1 MRIRRITRAGLL
13 RRFKLLRISIG
24 TRIAGTRP
32 RRVDPGGI
40 AGEAAWLRRQ
50 RGRVTGAFPDAWR
63 VHPALP
69 FDDPSRVC
77 VLMHVHYPEL
87 LADLVDQL
95 SAIPVGF
102 DLLVTNTTA
111 SALTIDA
118 KRLPHLRNIAVLD
131 TPNHGR
137 DILPMISV
145 VNAGLLDPY
154 HLVLKVHTKHSLW
167 RADHAQLG
175 GDGSQWREG
184 FLQALLGD
192 QQNVSDILGGFAADP
207 DLGVVTADGNVLG
220 PEFWG
225 GDQSTSRDLLGR
237 IGLDLAVDEL
247 RFPAGSMYWIR
258 GIVLQGLRSL
268 SLTAEDFD
276 QEKGQVDGTTAHA
289 VERLIGILA
298 TEAGLRIAERSA
310 VVSDGCVER
319 FQPGTLLDRR
329 VRAVPFYLPQFHAT
343 AENDRWWGEGFTEWQ
358 NVTSAHRVY
367 PAHDQPKLPSAL
379 GFYDLRLDEVRAAQL
394 DLAEAFGVE
403 GFMYYY
409 YWFAGKR
416 LLSMPIES
424 LQASGLNKK
433 FCIMWANEN
442 WTRKWDGRSSD
453 LLIGQNYQEVPATE
467 FIEDV
472 MEFLRDERYLTVNGK
487 KVLSVYR
494 VNQIPDHK
502 QVFDHWRRRVR
513 EEGIGE
519 LLLINVDVLRE
530 FDGLTEDLK
539 DSGLD
544 GTHWFPPHNAKW
556 EWIDYAELGADAEFR
571 GNLLSYGAL
580 VADAERRVEKI
591 EAATYP
597 AVMVNFDNTA
607 RRQWAGDVWHGS
619 NPYTFRRWL
628 STTARNVANRDPEER
643 LVFVNAWNE
652 WAEGAVLE
660 PSVRHGFGY
669 LCAVRDVVYG

>member
-1 MRIRRITRAGLL
+1 MRRL
-13 RRFKLLRISIG
+13 KLLRISVG

-32 RRVDPGGI
+32 RRPDAGGI
-40 AGEAAWLRRQ
+40 ASEAAWLRRR

-69 FDDPSRVC
+69 FGTPSRLG

-87 LADLVDQL
+87 LDELVDQL
-95 SAIPVGF
+95 SVIPVGF
-102 DLLVTNTTA
+102 DLLITNTTGA
-111 SALTIDA
+111 ALKIDGE
-118 KRLPHLRNIAVLD
+118 RLPRLRNIAVLD
-131 TPNHGR
+131 AANHGR

-154 HLVLKVHTKHSLW
+154 HLVLKVHTKHSVW
-167 RADHAQLG
+167 RENHAELG
-175 GDGSQWREG
+175 GDGVQWREG

-192 QQNVSDILGGFAADP
+192 EHNVSDILGGFAADP

-225 GDQSTSRDLLGR
+225 GDESTARDLLHR
-237 IGLDLAVDEL
+237 IGLDLAADEL
-247 RFPAGSMYWIR
+247 RFPAGSMYWVR

-268 SLTAEDFD
+268 ALTGDDFD
-276 QEKGQVDGTTAHA
+276 TESGQVDGTTAHA
-289 VERLIGILA
+289 VERLIGVLT
-298 TEAGLRIAERSA
+298 TEAGLRIAERSSVA
-310 VVSDGCVER
+310 SDGSVKRYQPATTLER
-319 FQPGTLLDRR
+319 RI
-329 VRAVPFYLPQFHAT
+329 RALPFYLPQFHST
-343 AENDRWWGEGFTEWQ
+343 PENDRWWGEGFTEWH
-358 NVTSAHRVY
+358 NVASAHPIY
-367 PAHDQPKLPSAL
+367 PGHDQPKLPSAL

-424 LQASGLNKK
+424 LQASKISKK

-453 LLIGQNYQEVPATE
+453 LLIGQDHDEVPATD

-472 MEFLRDERYLTVNGK
+472 MEFLRDERYLTVDGK

-494 VNQIPDHK
+494 VTQIPNYK
-502 QVFDHWRRRVR
+502 AVFDHWRRRVR

-519 LLLINVDVLRE
+519 LLLINVDVVRE
-530 FDGLTEDLK
+530 FDGLTDNASK
-539 DSGLD
+539 SGLD

-556 EWIDYAELGADAEFR
+556 DWIDYAQLGADPDFR

-591 EAATYP
+591 EPSTYP

-607 RRQWAGDVWHGS
+607 RRQWGADVWHGS

-628 STTARNVANRDPEER
+628 STTARNVADRDPQQR

-652 WAEGAVLE
+652 WAEGAILE
-660 PSVRHGFGY
+660 PTVRHGFGY

>member
-13 RRFKLLRISIG
+13 RRLKLLRISIG

-32 RRVDPGGI
+32 LRPDAGGI
-40 AGEAAWLRRQ
+40 ASEAAWLRRQ

-63 VHPALP
+63 VNPALP
-69 FDDPSRVC
+69 FGTPSRVG
-77 VLMHVHYPEL
+77 VLMHVYYPEL
-87 LADLVDQL
+87 LGELVDQL

-102 DLLVTNTTA
+102 DLLITNTTGA
-111 SALTIDA
+111 ALTIDTE
-118 KRLPHLRNIAVLD
+118 RLPRLRNIAVLD
-131 TPNHGR
+131 AANHGR
-137 DILPMISV
+137 DILPMISA

-154 HLVLKVHTKHSLW
+154 HLVLKVHTKHSVW
-167 RADHAQLG
+167 RADHADLG
-175 GDGSQWREG
+175 GDGVQWREG

-192 QQNVSDILGGFAADP
+192 EHNVSDILGGFAADP

-225 GDQSTSRDLLGR
+225 GDESTARDLLQR
-237 IGLDLAVDEL
+237 IGLDLAADEL
-247 RFPAGSMYWIR
+247 RFPAGSMYWVR

-268 SLTAEDFD
+268 ALTGDDFD
-276 QEKGQVDGTTAHA
+276 TESGQVDGTTAHA
-289 VERLIGILA
+289 VERLIGVLA
-298 TEAGLRIAERSA
+298 TEAGLRIAERSSVA
-310 VVSDGCVER
+310 SDGRVQRYEP
-319 FQPGTLLDRR
+319 QSALERR

-343 AENDRWWGEGFTEWQ
+343 SENDRWWGEGFTEWH
-358 NVTSAHRVY
+358 NVASAHPIY
-367 PAHDQPKLPSAL
+367 PGHDQPKLPSAL

-394 DLAEAFGVE
+394 DLASAFGVE

-424 LQASGLNKK
+424 LHASSISKK

-453 LLIGQNYQEVPATE
+453 LLIGQDHDEVPATD

-472 MEFLRDERYLTVNGK
+472 MEFLRDERYLTVDGK

-494 VNQIPDHK
+494 VTQIPNYK
-502 QVFDHWRRRVR
+502 AVFDHWRRRVR

-519 LLLINVDVLRE
+519 LLLINVDVVRE
-530 FDGLTEDLK
+530 FDGLTDNASK
-539 DSGLD
+539 SGLD

-556 EWIDYAELGADAEFR
+556 DWIDYAQLGADPDFR

-591 EAATYP
+591 EPSTYP

-607 RRQWAGDVWHGS
+607 RRQWGADVWHGS

-628 STTARNVANRDPEER
+628 STTARNVADRDPQQR

-652 WAEGAVLE
+652 WAEGAILE
-660 PSVRHGFGY
+660 PTVRHGFGY

>member
-13 RRFKLLRISIG
+13 RRLKLLRISVG

-32 RRVDPGGI
+32 RRPDAGGI
-40 AGEAAWLRRQ
+40 ASEAAWLRRQ

-69 FDDPSRVC
+69 FGTPSRLG

-87 LADLVDQL
+87 LDELVDQL
-95 SAIPVGF
+95 SVIPVGF
-102 DLLVTNTTA
+102 DLLITNTTGA
-111 SALTIDA
+111 ALTIDTE
-118 KRLPHLRNIAVLD
+118 RLPRLRNIAVLD
-131 TPNHGR
+131 AANHGR
-137 DILPMISV
+137 DILPMISA

-154 HLVLKVHTKHSLW
+154 HLVLKVHTKHSVW
-167 RADHAQLG
+167 RADHAELG
-175 GDGSQWREG
+175 GDGVQWREG

-192 QQNVSDILGGFAADP
+192 EHNVSDILGGFAADP

-225 GDQSTSRDLLGR
+225 GDESTARDLLQR
-237 IGLDLAVDEL
+237 IGLDLAADEL
-247 RFPAGSMYWIR
+247 RFPAGSMYWVR

-268 SLTAEDFD
+268 ALTGDDFD
-276 QEKGQVDGTTAHA
+276 TESGQVDGTTAHA
-289 VERLIGILA
+289 VERLIGVLA
-298 TEAGLRIAERSA
+298 TEAGLRIAERSSVA
-310 VVSDGCVER
+310 SDGRVQRYEP
-319 FQPGTLLDRR
+319 QSALERR

-343 AENDRWWGEGFTEWQ
+343 SENDRWWGEGFTEWH
-358 NVTSAHRVY
+358 NVASAHPIY
-367 PAHDQPKLPSAL
+367 PGHDQPKLPSAL

-394 DLAEAFGVE
+394 DLASAFGVE

-424 LQASGLNKK
+424 LHASSISKK

-453 LLIGQNYQEVPATE
+453 LLIGQDYDEVPAAG
-467 FIEDV
+467 FIEDI
-472 MEFLRDERYLTVNGK
+472 MEFLRDDRYLTVDGK

-494 VNQIPDHK
+494 VTQIPDYRA
-502 QVFDHWRRRVR
+502 VFDHWRRRVR

-519 LLLINVDVLRE
+519 LLLINVDVVRE
-530 FDGLTEDLK
+530 FDGLTDNATN
-539 DSGLD
+539 SGLD

-556 EWIDYAELGADAEFR
+556 DWIDYAQLGADPEFR

-591 EAATYP
+591 EPSTYP

-607 RRQWAGDVWHGS
+607 RRQWGADVWHGS

-628 STTARNVANRDPEER
+628 STTAKHVADRDPEQR
-643 LVFVNAWNE
+643 LVFINAWNE
-652 WAEGAVLE
+652 WAEGAILE
-660 PSVRHGFGY
+660 PTVRHGFGY
-669 LCAVRDVVYG
+669 LCAVRDVAYG